1 MELPVERE
9 REKKPTSIIFFF
21 SFLRRSINSN
31 EKMSDMF
38 IYMNRMYASVIDED
52 RGNIKRDNNYKN
64 TKYHAEKESY
74 INSNWKFYY

>member
-1 MELPVERE
+1 LELEQVRWDLKSCESSTTFYCIAESPWSFLLRERE
-9 REKKPTSIIFFF
+9 RKKPTSIIFFF

-52 RGNIKRDNNYKN
+52 IE
-64 TKYHAEKESY
+64 A
-74 INSNWKFYY
+74 I